1 MLVLKHCTKVAFYG
15 PFCLIQFGNG
25 TRPAIKK
32 KIKSSF
38 CLQNPGQ
45 PFFFFFKTVPM
56 VLNFPSFVSFWSRL
70 VVSWQ
75 WGLQQIKIN
84 LTPRKVTALSF
95 GNRLKHF

>member
-1 MLVLKHCTKVAFYG
+1 MALAQL
-15 PFCLIQFGNG
+15 L
-25 TRPAIKK
+25 KK
-32 KIKSSF
+32 KLKAVFAYKTLVS
-38 CLQNPGQ
+38 L
-45 PFFFFFKTVPM
+45 FFFFFKTVPM